1 MGKIQRAQKTCQ
13 LGKKRKKAYIKN
25 VELKSGADL
34 EDESFRTLNLFL
46 LATERVMI
54 YVISYK
60 C

>member
-1 MGKIQRAQKTCQ
+1 MACQ